1 MDYQYHIFA
10 PYRVCPLG
18 AHVDHQH
25 GLVTGFAIDKGV
37 DLWFNVNA
45 DGMVHLES
53 RTFEGKV
60 DFDINAPSQVREHHW
75 GDYARGAK
83 YALNKRF
90 ELTHGISGVIQGSL
104 PVGGLSSS
112 AAVLIAYVMAL
123 AKANDITL
131 QPFEMVKIA
140 SEAEREY
147 IGLNNG
153 LLDQACIALS
163 QKDQLLFLDCDS
175 NEYRLI
181 PFGGQG
187 PKVEGQRTKV
197 ESQRDSV
204 KGEATLDLRP
214 QTFDGNASDLRPQTF
229 DGNASDLRP
238 QTFDGNASDLR
249 PQTFDGNASGLPF
262 EIGIFFSGLTRSL
275 VNSDYNLRVYEC
287 KTAAWNMLAYTDQP
301 LKTFDKTFLR
311 DIPKT
316 TFEKTRDAMPARF
329 ARRAEHFYSEY
340 RRVRQG
346 VTAWET
352 GNIELFGK
360 LSFDSCESS
369 IHNYECG
376 SPELI
381 AIYEIMRELPG
392 VYGGRFSGAG
402 FKGACIALVDPAF
415 KKEIEQT
422 LTQKY
427 LAQFPEYAKTFQ
439 VFWVH
444 PDDGA
449 RFVYDEQR
457 TKDKGQ
463 RSKD

>member
-1 MDYQYHIFA
+1 MKEYQYHIFS

-37 DLWFNVNA
+37 DLWFNITNTDCTDKTDKWP
-45 DGMVHLES
+45 DGHVHLES
-53 RTFEGKV
+53 RTFEGVV
-60 DFDINAPSQVREHHW
+60 DFEIDGPTQVRERHW

-83 YALNKRF
+83 YALKKRF
-90 ELTHGISGVIQGSL
+90 ELKRGIEGVIQGSL

-112 AAVLIAYVMAL
+112 AAVLIAYVMAF

-131 QPFEMVKIA
+131 QPFEVVKIA

-153 LLDQACIALS
+153 LLDQACIALGK
-163 QKDQLLFLDCDS
+163 KDQLLFLDCDS
-175 NEYRLI
+175 NEYRVI
-181 PFGGQG
+181 PFGGVKTNTDLTDNTDKNKSVQSEQSVV
-187 PKVEGQRTKV
+187 KEKD
-197 ESQRDSV
+197 DSC
-204 KGEATLDLRP
+204 
-214 QTFDGNASDLRPQTF
+214 SD
-229 DGNASDLRP
+229 
-238 QTFDGNASDLR
+238 
-249 PQTFDGNASGLPF
+249 LPF

-287 KTAAWNMLAYTDQP
+287 KTAAWNMLAYTEQP

-311 DIPKT
+311 DIPKA
-316 TFEKTRDAMPARF
+316 TFEKTRIAMPARF

-352 GNIELFGK
+352 GNLKLFGK

-381 AIYEIMRELPG
+381 AIYEIMRSLPG

-402 FKGACIALVDPAF
+402 FKGACIALVDPSC
-415 KKEIEQT
+415 KEEIEKK
-422 LTQKY
+422 LTERY
-427 LAQFPEYAKTFQ
+427 LEQFPEYEKTFQ
-439 VFWVH
+439 VFWVR

-449 RFVYDEQR
+449 RFLDN
-457 TKDKGQ
+457 
-463 RSKD
+463 

>member
-1 MDYQYHIFA
+1 MQYHIFS

-37 DLWFNVNA
+37 DLWFDIRNDA
-45 DGMVHLES
+45 HVHLES
-53 RTFEGKV
+53 KTFEGIV
-60 DFDINAPSQVREHHW
+60 DFELDSPTQVRERHW

-83 YALNKRF
+83 FALKKRF
-90 ELTHGISGVIQGSL
+90 ELKRGITGVIQGSL

-112 AAVLIAYVMAL
+112 AAVLIAYVMAF
-123 AKANDITL
+123 AKANEITL
-131 QPFEMVKIA
+131 QPFEVVKIA

-163 QKDQLLFLDCDS
+163 KKNQLLFLDCDS
-175 NEYRLI
+175 DEYRLI
-181 PFGGQG
+181 PFGGQMS
-187 PKVEGQRTKV
+187 KV
-197 ESQRDSV
+197 ESQKS
-204 KGEATLDLRP
+204 T
-214 QTFDGNASDLRPQTF
+214 SDLRPQT
-229 DGNASDLRP
+229 SD
-238 QTFDGNASDLR
+238 
-249 PQTFDGNASGLPF
+249 LPF

-311 DIPKT
+311 DIPKA
-316 TFEKTRDAMPARF
+316 TFEKTRIAMPARF
-329 ARRAEHFYSEY
+329 ARRAKHFYSEY

-352 GNIELFGK
+352 GNLKLFGK

-381 AIYEIMRELPG
+381 AIYEIMRSLPG

-402 FKGACIALVDPAF
+402 FKGACIALVDPAN
-415 KKEIEQT
+415 KESIEHE
-422 LTQKY
+422 LTQRY
-427 LAQFPEYAKTFQ
+427 LKQFPEYERTFQ
-439 VFWVH
+439 VFWVK
-444 PDDGA
+444 PDNGA
-449 RFVYDEQR
+449 RFV
-457 TKDKGQ
+457 K
-463 RSKD
+463 

>member
-1 MDYQYHIFA
+1 M
-10 PYRVCPLG
+10 G

-37 DLWFNVNA
+37 DLYFDVRSKMD
-45 DGMVHLES
+45 DGRCDPHVHLES
-53 RTFEGKV
+53 RTFEGTV
-60 DFDINAPSQVREHHW
+60 DFDIDAPSQVREHHW

-83 YALNKRF
+83 YALRKRF
-90 ELTHGISGVIQGSL
+90 ELRKGIEGVIQGSL

-112 AAVLIAYVMAL
+112 AAVLIAYVMAF

-131 QPFEMVKIA
+131 QPFEVVKIA

-163 QKDQLLFLDCDS
+163 KKNQLLFLDCDS

-181 PFGGQG
+181 PFGGV
-187 PKVEGQRTKV
+187 KTNTDKTDETDNKT
-197 ESQRDSV
+197 SV
-204 KGEATLDLRP
+204 QSEKSVVKLKTNLC
-214 QTFDGNASDLRPQTF
+214 SD
-229 DGNASDLRP
+229 
-238 QTFDGNASDLR
+238 
-249 PQTFDGNASGLPF
+249 LPF

-301 LKTFDKTFLR
+301 LKMFDKTFLR
-311 DIPKT
+311 DIPKA
-316 TFEKTRDAMPARF
+316 TFDKTRIAMPARF

-352 GNIELFGK
+352 GNLKLFGK

-381 AIYEIMRELPG
+381 AIYEIMRQLPG

-402 FKGACIALVDPAF
+402 FKGACIALVDPAY
-415 KKEIEQT
+415 KEEIQKV
-422 LTQKY
+422 LTEKY
-427 LAQFPEYAKTFQ
+427 LEQFPEYEKTFQ
-439 VFWVH
+439 IFWVK

-449 RFVYDEQR
+449 RFV
-457 TKDKGQ
+457 
-463 RSKD
+463 

>member
-1 MDYQYHIFA
+1 MSTYQFHIFS

-37 DLWFNVNA
+37 DLWFNIRE
-45 DGMVHLES
+45 DGQVKLSSM
-53 RTFEGKV
+53 TFEGDV
-60 DFDINAPSQVREHHW
+60 SFDIGQRSQVKEHHW

-83 YALNKRF
+83 YALKKRF
-90 ELTHGISGVIQGSL
+90 ELTHGIEGVIKGSL

-112 AAVLIAYVMAL
+112 AAVLIAYVMAF
-123 AKANDITL
+123 AKANGITL
-131 QPFEMVKIA
+131 QPFEVVTIA

-153 LLDQACIALS
+153 LLDQACIALGR
-163 QKDQLLFLDCDS
+163 KDGLLFLDCDS
-175 NEYRLI
+175 NEWRI
-181 PFGGQG
+181 IRRNPNMPDF
-187 PKVEGQRTKV
+187 
-197 ESQRDSV
+197 S
-204 KGEATLDLRP
+204 
-214 QTFDGNASDLRPQTF
+214 
-229 DGNASDLRP
+229 
-238 QTFDGNASDLR
+238 
-249 PQTFDGNASGLPF
+249 
-262 EIGIFFSGLTRSL
+262 IGIFFSGLTRSL

-287 KTAAWNMLAYTDQP
+287 KTAAWNMLAYLDQP

-311 DIPKT
+311 DIPKA
-316 TFEKTRDAMPARF
+316 TFDKTRIAMPARF

-352 GNIELFGK
+352 GNMKLFGK

-381 AIYEIMRELPG
+381 AIYEIMRSLPG

-402 FKGACIALVDPAF
+402 FKGACIALVDPACQ
-415 KKEIEQT
+415 ESIEQE
-422 LTQKY
+422 LTRRY
-427 LAQFPEYAKTFQ
+427 LEQFPEYESTFQ
-439 VFWVH
+439 VFWVQ

-449 RFVYDEQR
+449 RFIDN
-457 TKDKGQ
+457 
-463 RSKD
+463 

>member
-1 MDYQYHIFA
+1 MKEYQYHIFS

-37 DLWFNVNA
+37 DLWFTPSE
-45 DGMVHLES
+45 DGRVHLES
-53 RTFEGKV
+53 MTFEGVV
-60 DFDINAPSQVREHHW
+60 DFDVTQGTLVKEKHW

-83 YALNKRF
+83 YALKKRF
-90 ELTHGISGVIQGSL
+90 ALKYGIEGVIKGSL

-112 AAVLIAYVMAL
+112 AAVLIAYVMAF
-123 AKANDITL
+123 AKANNIEL
-131 QPFEMVKIA
+131 EPMEVVKIA

-153 LLDQACIALS
+153 ILDQACIALGR
-163 QKDQLLFLDCDS
+163 KDGLLFLDCDS
-175 NEYRLI
+175 NEYRI
-181 PFGGQG
+181 IKRNPNM
-187 PKVEGQRTKV
+187 PE
-197 ESQRDSV
+197 
-204 KGEATLDLRP
+204 
-214 QTFDGNASDLRPQTF
+214 
-229 DGNASDLRP
+229 
-238 QTFDGNASDLR
+238 
-249 PQTFDGNASGLPF
+249 F

-301 LKTFDKTFLR
+301 LKTFDKTYLR
-311 DIPKT
+311 DIPKA
-316 TFEKTRDAMPARF
+316 TFEKCRIAMPARF

-346 VTAWET
+346 VTAWES
-352 GNIELFGK
+352 GNLKLFGK

-381 AIYEIMRELPG
+381 AIYDIMKTLPG

-402 FKGACIALVDPAF
+402 FKGACVALVDP
-415 KKEIEQT
+415 KCKEDIERE
-422 LTQKY
+422 LTRRY
-427 LAQFPEYAKTFQ
+427 LEQFPEYEETFK
-439 VFWVH
+439 VYFVK
-444 PDDGA
+444 PDNGT
-449 RFVYDEQR
+449 RFV
-457 TKDKGQ
+457 
-463 RSKD
+463 

>member
-1 MDYQYHIFA
+1 MKEYQYHIFS

-37 DLWFNVNA
+37 DLWFDA
-45 DGMVHLES
+45 REDGQVHLES
-53 RTFEGKV
+53 LTFEGEV
-60 DFDINAPSQVREHHW
+60 DFDVVSPTRVKEHHW

-83 YALNKRF
+83 FALKKRF
-90 ELTHGISGVIQGSL
+90 ELTRGITGVIKGSL

-112 AAVLIAYVMAL
+112 AAVLIAYVMAF
-123 AKANDITL
+123 AKANGITL
-131 QPFEMVKIA
+131 QPFEVVQIA

-153 LLDQACIALS
+153 LLDQACIALGK
-163 QKDQLLFLDCDS
+163 KDGLLFLDCDS
-175 NEYRLI
+175 NEYRVI
-181 PFGGQG
+181 KKNPEM
-187 PKVEGQRTKV
+187 PE
-197 ESQRDSV
+197 
-204 KGEATLDLRP
+204 
-214 QTFDGNASDLRPQTF
+214 
-229 DGNASDLRP
+229 
-238 QTFDGNASDLR
+238 
-249 PQTFDGNASGLPF
+249 F
-262 EIGIFFSGLTRSL
+262 ELGIFFSGLTRSL
-275 VNSDYNLRVYEC
+275 VNSDYNLRVSEC

-311 DIPKT
+311 DIPKA
-316 TFEKTRDAMPARF
+316 TFEKTRIAMPARF

-352 GNIELFGK
+352 GNLKLFGK

-381 AIYEIMRELPG
+381 AIYEIMRTLPG
-392 VYGGRFSGAG
+392 VWGGRFSGAG
-402 FKGACIALVDPAF
+402 FKGACIAIVDPAY
-415 KKEIEQT
+415 KEQIEKE
-422 LTQKY
+422 LTARY
-427 LAQFPEYAKTFQ
+427 LEQFPEYEKTFECFF
-439 VFWVH
+439 VK

-449 RFVYDEQR
+449 RFV
-457 TKDKGQ
+457 
-463 RSKD
+463 

>member
-1 MDYQYHIFA
+1 MMDYKYHIFS

-37 DLWFNVNA
+37 DLWFTPSQ
-45 DGMVHLES
+45 DGRVHLES
-53 RTFEGKV
+53 MTFEGVV
-60 DFDINAPSQVREHHW
+60 DFDVTQGTLVKEKHW

-83 YALNKRF
+83 YALKKRF
-90 ELTHGISGVIQGSL
+90 ALRYGIDGVIKGSL

-112 AAVLIAYVMAL
+112 AAVLIAYVMAF
-123 AKANDITL
+123 AKANNIEL
-131 QPFEMVKIA
+131 EPMEVVKIA

-153 LLDQACIALS
+153 ILDQACIALGK
-163 QKDQLLFLDCDS
+163 KDGLLFLDCDS
-175 NEYRLI
+175 NEYRI
-181 PFGGQG
+181 IKRN
-187 PKVEGQRTKV
+187 PKMP
-197 ESQRDSV
+197 D
-204 KGEATLDLRP
+204 
-214 QTFDGNASDLRPQTF
+214 
-229 DGNASDLRP
+229 
-238 QTFDGNASDLR
+238 
-249 PQTFDGNASGLPF
+249 F

-287 KTAAWNMLAYTDQP
+287 KTAAWNVLAYTDQP

-311 DIPKT
+311 DIPKA
-316 TFEKTRDAMPARF
+316 TFEKCRIAMPARF

-346 VTAWET
+346 VTAWES
-352 GNIELFGK
+352 GNLKLFGK

-381 AIYEIMRELPG
+381 AIYDIMKTLPG

-402 FKGACIALVDPAF
+402 FKGACVAIVDP
-415 KKEIEQT
+415 KCKEDIERE
-422 LTQKY
+422 LTKKY
-427 LAQFPEYAKTFQ
+427 LEQFPEYEETFK
-439 VFWVH
+439 VFFVK
-444 PDDGA
+444 PDDGT
-449 RFVYDEQR
+449 RFEGLKI
-457 TKDKGQ
+457 KD
-463 RSKD
+463 

>member
-1 MDYQYHIFA
+1 MEYKYHIFS

-37 DLWFNVNA
+37 DFYFDVRSQKS
-45 DGMVHLES
+45 DGRGES
-53 RTFEGKV
+53 LVVLDSQTFTGHVE
-60 DFDINAPSQVREHHW
+60 FDIAAPTLVKQGNW

-83 YALNKRF
+83 YALRKRF
-90 ELTHGISGVIQGSL
+90 ELRKGIEGVIQGSL

-112 AAVLIAYVMAL
+112 AAVLIAYVMAF

-131 QPFEMVKIA
+131 QPFEVVKIA

-153 LLDQACIALS
+153 LLDQACIALG
-163 QKDQLLFLDCDS
+163 KKNQLLFLDCDS
-175 NEYRLI
+175 NEYRVI
-181 PFGGQG
+181 PFGGQRSN
-187 PKVEGQRTKV
+187 VEGQK
-197 ESQRDSV
+197 S
-204 KGEATLDLRP
+204 ALDLSP
-214 QTFDGNASDLRPQTF
+214 QSSD
-229 DGNASDLRP
+229 
-238 QTFDGNASDLR
+238 
-249 PQTFDGNASGLPF
+249 LPF

-311 DIPKT
+311 DIPKA
-316 TFEKTRDAMPARF
+316 TFEKTRIAMPARF

-352 GNIELFGK
+352 GNLKLFGK

-381 AIYEIMRELPG
+381 AIYEIMRSLPG

-402 FKGACIALVDPAF
+402 FKGACIALVDPAY
-415 KKEIEQT
+415 KAEIEKT
-422 LTQKY
+422 LTERY
-427 LAQFPEYAKTFQ
+427 LEQFPEYEKTFQ
-439 VFWVH
+439 VFWVR

-449 RFVYDEQR
+449 RFV
-457 TKDKGQ
+457 
-463 RSKD
+463 

>member
-1 MDYQYHIFA
+1 MENYAYHIFS

-37 DLWFNVNA
+37 DLWFNVR
-45 DGMVHLES
+45 DDSQVLLS
-53 RTFEGKV
+53 SLTFEGDVAFHV
-60 DFDINAPSQVREHHW
+60 DTPSQVKEHHW

-83 YALNKRF
+83 YALRKRF
-90 ELTHGISGVIQGSL
+90 ELKRGIEGVIKGSL

-112 AAVLIAYVMAL
+112 AAVLIAYVMAF

-131 QPFEMVKIA
+131 QPFEVVKIA

-153 LLDQACIALS
+153 LLDQACIALGK
-163 QKDQLLFLDCDS
+163 KDGLLFLDCDS
-175 NEYRLI
+175 NEWRI
-181 PFGGQG
+181 IKRNPDM
-187 PKVEGQRTKV
+187 PE
-197 ESQRDSV
+197 
-204 KGEATLDLRP
+204 
-214 QTFDGNASDLRPQTF
+214 
-229 DGNASDLRP
+229 
-238 QTFDGNASDLR
+238 
-249 PQTFDGNASGLPF
+249 F

-311 DIPKT
+311 D
-316 TFEKTRDAMPARF
+316 KTRIAMPARF

-352 GNIELFGK
+352 GNLKLFGK

-369 IHNYECG
+369 VHNYECG

-381 AIYEIMRELPG
+381 AIYDIMRQLPG

-402 FKGACIALVDPAF
+402 FKGACIALVNPAY
-415 KKEIEQT
+415 KADIERV
-422 LTQKY
+422 LTEKY
-427 LAQFPEYAKTFQ
+427 LAQFPEYEDTFK
-439 VFWVH
+439 VFWVK
-444 PDDGA
+444 PEDGA
-449 RFVYDEQR
+449 RFC
-457 TKDKGQ
+457 
-463 RSKD
+463 

>member
-1 MDYQYHIFA
+1 MQHHIFS

-37 DLWFNVNA
+37 DLWFDIA
-45 DGMVHLES
+45 DDGHVHLES
-53 RTFEGKV
+53 KTFEGIV
-60 DFDINAPSQVREHHW
+60 DFDIDAPSQVRERHW

-83 YALNKRF
+83 YALKKRF
-90 ELTHGISGVIQGSL
+90 ELKRGITGVIQGSL

-112 AAVLIAYVMAL
+112 AAVLIAYVMAF

-131 QPFEMVKIA
+131 QPFEVVKIA

-153 LLDQACIALS
+153 LLDQACIALGK
-163 QKDQLLFLDCDS
+163 KDQLLFLDCDS

-181 PFGGQG
+181 PFGGQQQST
-187 PKVEGQRTKV
+187 EN
-197 ESQRDSV
+197 SQLSIINS
-204 KGEATLDLRP
+204 
-214 QTFDGNASDLRPQTF
+214 Q
-229 DGNASDLRP
+229 
-238 QTFDGNASDLR
+238 
-249 PQTFDGNASGLPF
+249 LPF

-287 KTAAWNMLAYTDQP
+287 KTAAWNMLAYTEQP

-311 DIPKT
+311 DIPKA
-316 TFEKTRDAMPARF
+316 TFEKTRIAMPARF

-352 GNIELFGK
+352 GNLKLFGK

-381 AIYEIMRELPG
+381 AIYEIMRSLPG

-402 FKGACIALVDPAF
+402 FKGACIALVDPAH
-415 KKEIEQT
+415 KAEIEKV
-422 LTQKY
+422 LTERY
-427 LAQFPEYAKTFQ
+427 LAQFPEYERTFQ
-439 VFWVH
+439 VFWVK

-449 RFVYDEQR
+449 RFID
-457 TKDKGQ
+457 
-463 RSKD
+463 